1 MVLGC
6 KKIHK
11 PGLAFS
17 AILRIFMELC
27 WFKVQPTLPHRYF
40 INGVANPGVIY
51 LKIFVLFD
59 TNYNYF
65 LIFNNFLVSFKRRK
79 AIAISWNYSTNQK
92 SVKKE

>member
-6 KKIHK
+6 KILAHMVLECKRIHK

-27 WFKVQPTLPHRYF
+27 RSKVQPTLPHGYF

-51 LKIFVLFD
+51 LKIFVIRHKLQLFL
-59 TNYNYF
+59 NLQQF
-65 LIFNNFLVSFKRRK
+65 SSI
-79 AIAISWNYSTNQK
+79 I
-92 SVKKE
+92 